1 MSTSL
6 YKCVQVTSSQPRFP
20 IFAYI
25 YLQVHTNLC
34 KQLHSGLNNQF
45 LHAYIYKYIQVCASD
60 SILAFN
66 SNSCMQIS
74 TSSYKC
80 VQATSIWHKL
90 PCFAYIYRQV
100 YTNVYK
106 SQHKLPIFWCIYLQ
120 VHTNVCK
127 WFHPGLNNLFLHAN
141 IYKFIQIFIF
151 CLHIS
156 TSIYKCL

>member
-1 MSTSL
+1 MHMSTSL

-80 VQATSIWHKL
+80 VQATSIWHKFS
-90 PCFAYIYRQV
+90 CFACIYQQV
-100 YTNVYK
+100 YANVYK
-106 SQHKLPIFWCIYLQ
+106 WLYPRINYQFFDAYTYNYIQMFASD
-120 VHTNVCK
+120 
-127 WFHPGLNNLFLHAN
+127 
-141 IYKFIQIFIF
+141 FI
-151 CLHIS
+151 LV
-156 TSIYKCL
+156 

>member
-1 MSTSL
+1 MCASDFILVKLPCFAQQMCTNQYKQVQSTL
-6 YKCVQVTSSQPRFP
+6 NYQFLHAYVYKFIQMCTNVTSSQPIFP

-90 PCFAYIYRQV
+90 PYFACIYRQV
-100 YTNVYK
+100 YTNVY
-106 SQHKLPIFWCIYLQ
+106 I
-120 VHTNVCK
+120 
-127 WFHPGLNNLFLHAN
+127 
-141 IYKFIQIFIF
+141 
-151 CLHIS
+151 
-156 TSIYKCL
+156 